1 MAPTVHGNA
10 TTTKRI
16 GAIEENKNKQSLQVE
31 DGVKNLDDWQIEPS
45 PTLPPFPLKKIL
57 LSLDCDPQSPG
68 PFSPR
73 SRLRGDQP
81 RARNRG
87 LGQGEKE
94 ASGERRIGAM
104 EGRFSIRTWLGFAI
118 GRWYLGLLPSWRSR
132 MGRATEGGSSLA
144 ARNLTRGVAA
154 GGGER
159 GQGKG
164 MDGSYRRREIVISLS
179 SPTTLLRCNREEDV
193 WWSNRTHK

>member
-57 LSLDCDPQSPG
+57 LSLDCGPQSPG

-104 EGRFSIRTWLGFAI
+104 EGRFSIRTWLGCSKSVAMFQKGVTHPQSEDLVWLASVSKASLFAKP
-118 GRWYLGLLPSWRSR
+118 YDVVLLGQRS
-132 MGRATEGGSSLA
+132 S
-144 ARNLTRGVAA
+144 
-154 GGGER
+154 
-159 GQGKG
+159 
-164 MDGSYRRREIVISLS
+164 RRSIY
-179 SPTTLLRCNREEDV
+179 
-193 WWSNRTHK
+193 